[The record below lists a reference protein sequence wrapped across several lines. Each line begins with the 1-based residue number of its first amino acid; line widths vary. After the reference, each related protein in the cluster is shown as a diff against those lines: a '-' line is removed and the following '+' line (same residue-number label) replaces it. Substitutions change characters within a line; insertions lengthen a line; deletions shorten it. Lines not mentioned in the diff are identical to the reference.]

1 VRKPAQNTAL
11 LAVGGALLWITLA
24 GHEYLNYVRPGF
36 RIPLIATG
44 AALCALGV
52 LGIATTWRHT
62 DNETSDGTTPARDH
76 GHGPRAAWLLLLP
89 PLVIAA
95 IAPAALASFTA
106 ARAINQAPPPAGHN
120 LTALSAGG
128 PARISLT
135 EFTARAFQAKAGH
148 DTLTGRQVTL
158 TGFAR
163 PAGPGRWQLIRLRMT
178 CCAADAVPMRIVINN
193 APPPRPGTWVQVTG
207 TWSPAWAHINGI
219 ALPQLTATDQ
229 RPIAEPADPYE

>member
-1 VRKPAQNTAL
+1 MRKPAQNTAL
-11 LAVGGALLWITLA
+11 LAAGGALLWITST

-44 AALCALGV
+44 AVLCALG
-52 LGIATTWRHT
+52 LIGIATTWRHT
-62 DNETSDGTTPARDH
+62 DTGSPRGHDH
-76 GHGPRAAWLLLLP
+76 DHGPRAAWLLLIP

-95 IAPAALASFTA
+95 IAPAALGSFTA

-120 LTALSAGG
+120 LAALSTNG

-163 PAGPGRWQLIRLRMT
+163 PASPDRWQLVRLRMT
-178 CCAADAVPMRIVINN
+178 CCAADAVPMRIVIKN
-193 APPPRPGTWVQVTG
+193 ASAPRADIWVQVTG
-207 TWSPAWAHINGI
+207 IWSPAWAHINGV
-219 ALPQLTATDQ
+219 ALPQLIATDQ
-229 RPIAEPADPYE
+229 RRIAEPADPYE